1 MNENK
6 LIVCSKT
13 VMDTTDPNI
22 VFNKEGES
30 NYYTNFV
37 NNISPFWKNDGSNYK
52 ELEKISDKIKKDS
65 KNKDFDCIIGISGGV
80 DSSYLVYL
88 AKEVLGLR
96 PLIYHVDAGWN
107 SQLAVSNIE
116 KIVDKLNLDLH
127 TDVIY
132 WPEMKDLQLSF
143 FKSQVPHLDTPR

>member
-37 NNISPFWKNDGSNYK
+37 NNMIYF
-52 ELEKISDKIKKDS
+52 
-65 KNKDFDCIIGISGGV
+65 
-80 DSSYLVYL
+80 LVYFCVG
-88 AKEVLGLR
+88 KFQTIVFSTQVQVL
-96 PLIYHVDAGWN
+96 
-107 SQLAVSNIE
+107 
-116 KIVDKLNLDLH
+116 
-127 TDVIY
+127 
-132 WPEMKDLQLSF
+132 
-143 FKSQVPHLDTPR
+143 